1 VSIRR
6 QLTGSSIGS
15 LVVLIKAHL
24 KVALK
29 LAVDDLV
36 GGVLRGTVATEQSH
50 AAAQNLAEAVRSGN
64 YS

>member
-6 QLTGSSIGS
+6 HLTGSSIGS
-15 LVVLIKAHL
+15 LVVLIKVHL

-50 AAAQNLAEAVRSGN
+50 TAAQSLAEAVRSDN
-64 YS
+64 YP